1 MSLLNV
7 NQVSVSIDHELP
19 ILHDINLE
27 IREGETHVLMG
38 PNGAG

>member
-19 ILHDINLE
+19 ILHDTNLA
-27 IREGETHVLMG
+27 IREG
-38 PNGAG
+38 